1 MVSPGHGARALSRS
15 RRVLVARAACE
26 RQAMRDATEDL
37 QIATE
42 GYARIAVIGM
52 RLVRRYW
59 LPVGV
64 LVAGGLFK
72 RARPILR
79 AAQTG
84 LVLWQTVRIL
94 RNTRQ

>member
-1 MVSPGHGARALSRS
+1 M
-15 RRVLVARAACE
+15 LVARAADE
-26 RQAMRDATEDL
+26 RQAMRDATAEL
-37 QIATE
+37 QAATE
-42 GYARIAVIGM
+42 RCARIAVIGM

-64 LVAGGLFK
+64 LAASGLLK

-84 LVLWQTVRIL
+84 LVLWQTVRML
-94 RNTRQ
+94 RNVRQ